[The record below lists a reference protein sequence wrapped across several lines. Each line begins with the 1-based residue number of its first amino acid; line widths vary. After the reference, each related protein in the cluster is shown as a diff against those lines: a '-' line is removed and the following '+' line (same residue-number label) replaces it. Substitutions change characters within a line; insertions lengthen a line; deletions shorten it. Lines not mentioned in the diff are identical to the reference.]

1 MTAHTGWTPDPDAAA
16 AKLQAVHDRLTA
28 AIADLTQG
36 PAWQQMLQTAAHFHH
51 YSPHNV
57 LLITSQR
64 PDASAVA
71 GFGTW
76 QQLGRQ
82 VRKGETGI
90 AILAPVLR
98 RPASDRGDTGR
109 PDTDRSAPRDR
120 ASTGGPGTA
129 TDTARGQTADRP
141 GAPSSESSL
150 TGSSF
155 TDSQQGR
162 RINGFRV
169 VHVFDLSQTDGPD
182 LPTGPVPQLLEGAAP
197 PGLYDGLAQQV
208 RAEGFQLIRQ
218 ELDLPHLGDRGAEAG
233 LRRANGV
240 TDYVTLAVTVRPDLT
255 DAQASK
261 TLAHELGHVLLHRPE
276 TRPEGLDRPR
286 AKIEAESV
294 AYLVTAA
301 HGLAADDYTVP
312 YVTGWSAGDLALVQ
326 RTAER
331 VLTTAQH
338 ILQRTP
344 PPPAFNRPEL
354 AGTDRHL
361 QRTPRRE
368 ASRGASRAA
377 SRGASRAASR
387 GVKGDIEADAGRSSV
402 MSRDLDLPS
411 PVSTGPH
418 GRPRGG
424 PAADQAGLW

>member
-1 MTAHTGWTPDPDAAA
+1 MTARTGWTPDPDAAA

-82 VRKGETGI
+82 VRKGESGI

-98 RPASDRGDTGR
+98 RPGSGRSDSG
-109 PDTDRSAPRDR
+109 DR
-120 ASTGGPGTA
+120 ADDPRTA
-129 TDTARGQTADRP
+129 AAIARGHNADRP

-150 TGSSF
+150 TGSGSA
-155 TDSQQGR
+155 DSQQGR

-169 VHVFDLSQTDGPD
+169 VYVFDLGQTEGPE
-182 LPTGPVPQLLEGAAP
+182 LPTGPVPQLLDGAAP

-208 RAEGFQLIRQ
+208 RAKGFQLIRQ
-218 ELDLPHLGDRGAEAG
+218 EFDLPHLGDRGAEAG
-233 LRRANGV
+233 SRRANGV
-240 TDYVTLAVTVRPDLT
+240 TDYLTRAVTVRPDLT

-276 TRPEGLDRPR
+276 TRPAGLDRPR
-286 AKIEAESV
+286 AEIEAESV

-344 PPPAFNRPEL
+344 PPPALTHPEP
-354 AGTDRHL
+354 AGAARHL
-361 QRTPRRE
+361 QRSTSCE
-368 ASRGASRAA
+368 ASRRVSRDVG
-377 SRGASRAASR
+377 RDPGREPGREPGR
-387 GVKGDIEADAGRSSV
+387 GVRCDREAARGRSALVSQ
-402 MSRDLDLPS
+402 DLDNATP
-411 PVSTGPH
+411 PVSGPCS
-418 GRPRGG
+418 
-424 PAADQAGLW
+424 PARESRTTNQAGLW